1 MILEYNRV
9 MHNSNTFKS
18 NSKKIL
24 ALFSAFIFFVI
35 STDRGVLSHEIP
47 NDVVVRT
54 IIKPDEDKINLLIRV
69 PLEAMRDMNFPITGP
84 GYLELEKMPELTM
97 DAAEIWLGNFIDVYE
112 EKNKIKDWQIEKTRI
127 SLPSDRSF
135 GQYNTAYNSMLSPPL
150 NDTLI
155 HYQQALLDV
164 LITYPIESASSRFSA
179 DINFGGL
186 GINTT
191 TVMTFVSIDDVS
203 RLYQFKGSPGLVE
216 LDPSWLNAFSRF
228 VSSGVEHI
236 FIGIDHL
243 LFILCL
249 ILPCRRI
256 RSLII
261 VITAF
266 TVAHSITL
274 IASALG
280 TVPSGLWF
288 PPFVETFIAFS
299 ILYMALENILNSE
312 HERRWPLVFAFGLL
326 HGFGFSFALSETMQ
340 FAGSHLITSLLA
352 FNLGVELGQIL
363 IVCLIVPIINLI
375 FQWSKK
381 ERIITVIVSVL
392 VAHTAWH
399 WMFDR
404 YEVMQAYNFS
414 GFLDHSGSSIINW
427 VIVSFVVGLVYLI
440 LRRLFNQIME

>member
-1 MILEYNRV
+1 
-9 MHNSNTFKS
+9 MHYSYTLKS
-18 NSKKIL
+18 KSKKFL
-24 ALFSAFIFFVI
+24 VLFVAFIFSI
-35 STDRGVLSHEIP
+35 ICSDQGALSHEIP

-69 PLEAMRDMNFPITGP
+69 PLEAMRDINFPTTGP

-112 EKNKIKDWQIEKTRI
+112 EKNKIKEWQIEKTRI

-135 GQYNTAYNSMLSPPL
+135 GQYNTAYNSMFSPSL
-150 NDTLI
+150 NNTLI
-155 HYQQALLDV
+155 HYRQALLDV
-164 LITYPIESASSRFSA
+164 LITYPIESASSKFSA

-191 TVMTFVSIDDVS
+191 TIMTFVSTDDVS

-216 LDPSWLNAFSRF
+216 LDPSWLNAFFRF

-236 FIGIDHL
+236 FMGIDHL

-274 IASALG
+274 VASALG
-280 TVPSGLWF
+280 IVPSGLWF

-299 ILYMALENILNSE
+299 ILYMAIENILKSE
-312 HERRWPLVFAFGLL
+312 QERRWPMVFIFGLL

-352 FNLGVELGQIL
+352 FNLGVELGQI
-363 IVCLIVPIINLI
+363 IIICITVPIINLV
-375 FQWSKK
+375 FQWTEK
-381 ERIITVIVSVL
+381 ERILTVIASVI

-399 WMFDR
+399 WMLDR
-404 YEVMQAYNFS
+404 YEAMQAYNYS
-414 GFLDHSGSSIINW
+414 GFLDHSGSTIINW
-427 VIVSFVVGLVYLI
+427 VIVSFVTAFVYLI
-440 LRRLFNQIME
+440 LRRLFIQIME

>member
-1 MILEYNRV
+1 
-9 MHNSNTFKS
+9 MHYSYTLKIK
-18 NSKKIL
+18 SKKFL
-24 ALFSAFIFFVI
+24 VLFVAFIFSI
-35 STDRGVLSHEIP
+35 ICSDQGALSHEIP

-69 PLEAMRDMNFPITGP
+69 PLEAMRDINFPTTGP

-112 EKNKIKDWQIEKTRI
+112 EKNKIKEWQIEKTRI

-135 GQYNTAYNSMLSPPL
+135 GQYNTAYNSMFSPSL
-150 NDTLI
+150 NNTLI
-155 HYQQALLDV
+155 HYRQALLDV
-164 LITYPIESASSRFSA
+164 LITYPIESASSKFSA

-191 TVMTFVSIDDVS
+191 TIMTFVSTDDVS

-216 LDPSWLNAFSRF
+216 LDPSWLNAFFRF

-236 FIGIDHL
+236 FMGIDHL

-274 IASALG
+274 VASALG

-299 ILYMALENILNSE
+299 ILYMAIENILKSE
-312 HERRWPLVFAFGLL
+312 QERRWPMVFIFGLL

-352 FNLGVELGQIL
+352 FNLGVELGQI
-363 IVCLIVPIINLI
+363 IIICITVPIINLV
-375 FQWSKK
+375 FQWTEK
-381 ERIITVIVSVL
+381 ERILTVIASVI

-399 WMFDR
+399 WMLDR
-404 YEVMQAYNFS
+404 YEAMQAYNYS
-414 GFLDHSGSSIINW
+414 GFLDHSGSTIINW
-427 VIVSFVVGLVYLI
+427 VIVSFVTAFVYLI
-440 LRRLFNQIME
+440 LRRLFIQIME

>member
-1 MILEYNRV
+1 
-9 MHNSNTFKS
+9 
-18 NSKKIL
+18 
-24 ALFSAFIFFVI
+24 
-35 STDRGVLSHEIP
+35 
-47 NDVVVRT
+47 
-54 IIKPDEDKINLLIRV
+54 
-69 PLEAMRDMNFPITGP
+69 MRDMNFPTTGP

-135 GQYNTAYNSMLSPPL
+135 SQYSTAYNNMFSPSL
-150 NDTLI
+150 NNTLI
-155 HYQQALLDV
+155 HYRQALLDV
-164 LITYPIESASSRFSA
+164 LITYPIESASSKFSA

-191 TVMTFVSIDDVS
+191 TIMTFVSIDDVS

-249 ILPCRRI
+249 ILSCRRI

-299 ILYMALENILNSE
+299 ILYMAIENILKSE
-312 HERRWPLVFAFGLL
+312 QERRWPLVFIFGLL

-352 FNLGVELGQIL
+352 FNLGVELGQII
-363 IVCLIVPIINLI
+363 IVCITVPIINLI
-375 FQWSKK
+375 FQWTEK
-381 ERIITVIVSVL
+381 ERIFTVIASAI

-399 WMFDR
+399 WMLDR
-404 YEVMQAYNFS
+404 YEVMQAHNFS
-414 GFLDHSGSSIINW
+414 GFLDHSGSTIINW
-427 VIVSFVVGLVYLI
+427 IIVSFVIVFVYLI
-440 LRRLFNQIME
+440 LRRLFSQIME

>member
-1 MILEYNRV
+1 
-9 MHNSNTFKS
+9 MHYSYTLKIK
-18 NSKKIL
+18 SKKFL
-24 ALFSAFIFFVI
+24 VLFVAFIFSI
-35 STDRGVLSHEIP
+35 ICSDQGALSHEIP

-69 PLEAMRDMNFPITGP
+69 PLEAMRDINFPTTGP

-112 EKNKIKDWQIEKTRI
+112 EKNKIKEWQIEKTRI

-135 GQYNTAYNSMLSPPL
+135 GQYNTAYNSMFSPSL
-150 NDTLI
+150 NNTLI
-155 HYQQALLDV
+155 HYRQALLDV
-164 LITYPIESASSRFSA
+164 LITYPIESASSKFSA

-191 TVMTFVSIDDVS
+191 TIMTFVSTDDVS

-216 LDPSWLNAFSRF
+216 LDPSWLNAFFRF

-236 FIGIDHL
+236 FMGIDHL

-274 IASALG
+274 VASALG

-299 ILYMALENILNSE
+299 ILYMAIENILKSE
-312 HERRWPLVFAFGLL
+312 QERRWPMVFIFGLL

-352 FNLGVELGQIL
+352 FNLGVELGQI
-363 IVCLIVPIINLI
+363 IIICITVPIINLV
-375 FQWSKK
+375 FQWTEK
-381 ERIITVIVSVL
+381 ERILTVIASVI

-399 WMFDR
+399 WMLNR
-404 YEVMQAYNFS
+404 YEVMQAYNYS
-414 GFLDHSGSSIINW
+414 GFLDHSGSTIINW
-427 VIVSFVVGLVYLI
+427 VIVSFVTAFVYLI
-440 LRRLFNQIME
+440 LRRLFIQIME

>member
-1 MILEYNRV
+1 MRT
-9 MHNSNTFKS
+9 SNTFKS

-24 ALFSAFIFFVI
+24 VLFSAFIFFII
-35 STDRGVLSHEIP
+35 STDRGALSHEIP

-54 IIKPDEDKINLLIRV
+54 IIKPDEEKINLLIRV

-97 DAAEIWLGNFIDVYE
+97 DAAEIWLGNFIDIYE

-127 SLPSDRSF
+127 SLPSDRTF
-135 GQYNTAYNSMLSPPL
+135 GQYNTAYNSMFSPL
-150 NDTLI
+150 LKNTLI
-155 HYQQALLDV
+155 HYRQALLDV

-191 TVMTFVSIDDVS
+191 TIMTFVSIDDVS

-216 LDPSWLNAFSRF
+216 LDPSWLDAFSRF

-256 RSLII
+256 RSLVI

-266 TVAHSITL
+266 TFAHSITL

-280 TVPSGLWF
+280 IVPSGLWF
-288 PPFVETFIAFS
+288 PPFVETLIAFS
-299 ILYMALENILNSE
+299 ILYMAIENIIKTNQ
-312 HERRWPLVFAFGLL
+312 ERRWPLAFGFGLI

-352 FNLGVELGQIL
+352 FNLGVELGQII
-363 IVCLIVPIINLI
+363 IVCLTIPVINLI
-375 FQWSKK
+375 FKWTEK
-381 ERIITVIVSVL
+381 EKLITVIASVL
-392 VAHTAWH
+392 VAHNAWH
-399 WMFDR
+399 WMLER
-404 YEVMQAYNFS
+404 YEVMNAYSFS
-414 GFLDHSGSSIINW
+414 GFFDYSGSNVMNW
-427 VIVSFVVGLVYLI
+427 VIVLFITVFIYFI
-440 LRRLFNQIME
+440 LARLYKRIME

>member
-1 MILEYNRV
+1 
-9 MHNSNTFKS
+9 MHYSCRYKS
-18 NSKKIL
+18 KSKKFL
-24 ALFSAFIFFVI
+24 VVFVAFIFSI
-35 STDRGVLSHEIP
+35 ICSDRGVLSHEIP

-69 PLEAMRDMNFPITGP
+69 PLEAMRDINFPTTGP

-112 EKNKIKDWQIEKTRI
+112 EKNKIKEWQIEKTRI

-135 GQYNTAYNSMLSPPL
+135 GQYNTAYNSMFSPSL
-150 NDTLI
+150 NNTLI
-155 HYQQALLDV
+155 HYRQALLDV
-164 LITYPIESASSRFSA
+164 LITYPIESVSSKFSA

-191 TVMTFVSIDDVS
+191 TIMTFVSTDDVS

-216 LDPSWLNAFSRF
+216 LDPSWLNAFFRF

-236 FIGIDHL
+236 FMGIDHL

-274 IASALG
+274 VASALG

-299 ILYMALENILNSE
+299 ILYMAIENILKSE
-312 HERRWPLVFAFGLL
+312 QERRWPMVFIFGLL

-352 FNLGVELGQIL
+352 FNLGVELGQI
-363 IVCLIVPIINLI
+363 IIICITVPIINLV
-375 FQWSKK
+375 FQWTEK
-381 ERIITVIVSVL
+381 ERILTVIASVI

-399 WMFDR
+399 WMLDR
-404 YEVMQAYNFS
+404 YEAMQAYNYS
-414 GFLDHSGSSIINW
+414 GFLDHSGSTIINW
-427 VIVSFVVGLVYLI
+427 VIVSFVTAFVYLI
-440 LRRLFNQIME
+440 LRRLFIQIME

>member
-1 MILEYNRV
+1 M
-9 MHNSNTFKS
+9 F
-18 NSKKIL
+18 
-24 ALFSAFIFFVI
+24 
-35 STDRGVLSHEIP
+35 
-47 NDVVVRT
+47 
-54 IIKPDEDKINLLIRV
+54 
-69 PLEAMRDMNFPITGP
+69 
-84 GYLELEKMPELTM
+84 
-97 DAAEIWLGNFIDVYE
+97 
-112 EKNKIKDWQIEKTRI
+112 
-127 SLPSDRSF
+127 
-135 GQYNTAYNSMLSPPL
+135 SPPL
-150 NDTLI
+150 NNTLI

-164 LITYPIESASSRFSA
+164 LITYPIESASSKFSA

-191 TVMTFVSIDDVS
+191 TVMTFVSIDNVS

-216 LDPSWLNAFSRF
+216 LDPSWLNALSRF

-256 RSLII
+256 RSLIV

-299 ILYMALENILNSE
+299 ILYMAIENILKSE
-312 HERRWPLVFAFGLL
+312 QERRWPLVFAFGLL

-352 FNLGVELGQIL
+352 FNLGVELGQIV
-363 IVCLIVPIINLI
+363 IVCLTVPIINLI
-375 FQWSKK
+375 FQWTEK
-381 ERIITVIVSVL
+381 ERIITVIVSVV

-399 WMFDR
+399 WMLDR

-427 VIVSFVVGLVYLI
+427 VIVSFVVVLLYLI

>member
-1 MILEYNRV
+1 MQ
-9 MHNSNTFKS
+9 HSNTFMS

-24 ALFSAFIFFVI
+24 ILFSVLVFSLI
-35 STDRGVLSHEIP
+35 STDRCLLSHEIP
-47 NDVVVRT
+47 NDVVVKT
-54 IIKPDEDKINLLIRV
+54 IIKVDEDSINLLIRV

-97 DAAEIWLGNFIDVYE
+97 DAAEIWLGNFIDIYE

-135 GQYNTAYNSMLSPPL
+135 GQYNTAYNNMFSPPL
-150 NDTLI
+150 NNTLI

-164 LITYPIESASSRFSA
+164 LITYPIESASSKFSA

-186 GINTT
+186 GLNTT
-191 TVMTFVSIDDVS
+191 TIMTFVSYDDVS
-203 RLYQFKGSPGLVE
+203 RLYQFKGSPGIVE
-216 LDPSWLNAFSRF
+216 LDPSWINAFSRF
-228 VSSGVEHI
+228 ISSGVEHI

-266 TVAHSITL
+266 TFAHSITL

-280 TVPSGLWF
+280 IVPSGLWF

-299 ILYMALENILNSE
+299 ILYMAIENIIKTKQ
-312 HERRWPLVFAFGLL
+312 ERRWPLAFGFGLI

-340 FAGSHLITSLLA
+340 FAGNHLLSSLLA
-352 FNLGVELGQIL
+352 FNLGVEFGQIV
-363 IVCLIVPIINLI
+363 IVCLAVPVINLI
-375 FQWSKK
+375 FKWTEK
-381 ERIITVIVSVL
+381 EKLITVIASVL
-392 VAHTAWH
+392 VGHTAWH
-399 WMFDR
+399 WMLER
-404 YEVMQAYNFS
+404 YEVMNAYTFS
-414 GFLDHSGSSIINW
+414 GFFDYSGSNIMNW
-427 VIVSFVVGLVYLI
+427 VIVLFIIVFTYFFLT
-440 LRRLFNQIME
+440 RLFKRIME

>member
-1 MILEYNRV
+1 
-9 MHNSNTFKS
+9 
-18 NSKKIL
+18 
-24 ALFSAFIFFVI
+24 
-35 STDRGVLSHEIP
+35 
-47 NDVVVRT
+47 VRT

-69 PLEAMRDMNFPITGP
+69 PLEAMRDMNFPTTGP

-135 GQYNTAYNSMLSPPL
+135 GQYNTAYNSMFSPSL
-150 NDTLI
+150 NNTLI
-155 HYQQALLDV
+155 HYRQALLDV
-164 LITYPIESASSRFSA
+164 LITYPIESASSKFSA

-191 TVMTFVSIDDVS
+191 TIMTFVSIDDVS

-299 ILYMALENILNSE
+299 ILYMAIENILKSE
-312 HERRWPLVFAFGLL
+312 QERRWPLVFIFGLL

-352 FNLGVELGQIL
+352 FNLGVELGQIV
-363 IVCLIVPIINLI
+363 IVCITVPIINLI
-375 FQWSKK
+375 FQWTEK
-381 ERIITVIVSVL
+381 ERIFTVIASVI
-392 VAHTAWH
+392 VAHSAWH
-399 WMFDR
+399 WMLDR
-404 YEVMQAYNFS
+404 YEVMQAHNFS
-414 GFLDHSGSSIINW
+414 GFFDHSGSSILNW
-427 VIVSFVVGLVYLI
+427 IIVSFVIVFVYLI
-440 LRRLFNQIME
+440 LRRLFGQIME

>member
-1 MILEYNRV
+1 M
-9 MHNSNTFKS
+9 F
-18 NSKKIL
+18 
-24 ALFSAFIFFVI
+24 
-35 STDRGVLSHEIP
+35 
-47 NDVVVRT
+47 
-54 IIKPDEDKINLLIRV
+54 
-69 PLEAMRDMNFPITGP
+69 
-84 GYLELEKMPELTM
+84 
-97 DAAEIWLGNFIDVYE
+97 
-112 EKNKIKDWQIEKTRI
+112 
-127 SLPSDRSF
+127 
-135 GQYNTAYNSMLSPPL
+135 SPPL
-150 NDTLI
+150 NNTLI

-164 LITYPIESASSRFSA
+164 LITYPIESASSKFSA

-191 TVMTFVSIDDVS
+191 TVMTFLSIDNVS

-261 VITAF
+261 IITAF

-299 ILYMALENILNSE
+299 ILYMAIENILKSE
-312 HERRWPLVFAFGLL
+312 QERRWPLVFAFGLL

-352 FNLGVELGQIL
+352 FNLGVELGQIV
-363 IVCLIVPIINLI
+363 IVCLTVPIINLI
-375 FQWSKK
+375 FQWTEK
-381 ERIITVIVSVL
+381 ERIITVITSVL

-399 WMFDR
+399 WMLDR

-427 VIVSFVVGLVYLI
+427 LIVSFVIVLVYLI

>member
-1 MILEYNRV
+1 
-9 MHNSNTFKS
+9 MHYSCRYKS
-18 NSKKIL
+18 KSKKFL
-24 ALFSAFIFFVI
+24 VVFVAFIFSI
-35 STDRGVLSHEIP
+35 ICSDRGVLSHEIP

-69 PLEAMRDMNFPITGP
+69 PLEAMRDMNFPTTGP

-112 EKNKIKDWQIEKTRI
+112 EKNKIKEWQIEKTRI

-135 GQYNTAYNSMLSPPL
+135 GQYNTAYNSMFSPSL
-150 NDTLI
+150 NNTLI
-155 HYQQALLDV
+155 HYRQALLDV
-164 LITYPIESASSRFSA
+164 LITYPIESVSSKFSA

-191 TVMTFVSIDDVS
+191 TIMTFVSTDDVS

-216 LDPSWLNAFSRF
+216 LDPSWLNAFFRF

-236 FIGIDHL
+236 FMGIDHL

-274 IASALG
+274 VASALG

-299 ILYMALENILNSE
+299 ILYMAIENILKSE
-312 HERRWPLVFAFGLL
+312 QERRWPMVFIFGLL

-352 FNLGVELGQIL
+352 FNLGVELGQI
-363 IVCLIVPIINLI
+363 IIICITVPIINLV
-375 FQWSKK
+375 FQWTEK
-381 ERIITVIVSVL
+381 ERILTVIASVI

-399 WMFDR
+399 WMLDR
-404 YEVMQAYNFS
+404 YEAMQAYNYS
-414 GFLDHSGSSIINW
+414 GFLDHSGSTIINW
-427 VIVSFVVGLVYLI
+427 VIVSFVTAFVYLI
-440 LRRLFNQIME
+440 LRRLFIQIME

>member
-1 MILEYNRV
+1 
-9 MHNSNTFKS
+9 
-18 NSKKIL
+18 
-24 ALFSAFIFFVI
+24 
-35 STDRGVLSHEIP
+35 
-47 NDVVVRT
+47 VRT
-54 IIKPDEDKINLLIRV
+54 IIKPDVDKINLLIRV
-69 PLEAMRDMNFPITGP
+69 PLEAMRDMNFPTTGP

-135 GQYNTAYNSMLSPPL
+135 SQYSTAYNNMFSPSL
-150 NDTLI
+150 NNTLI
-155 HYQQALLDV
+155 HYRQALLDV
-164 LITYPIESASSRFSA
+164 LITYPIESASSKFSA

-191 TVMTFVSIDDVS
+191 TIMTFVSIDDVS

-228 VSSGVEHI
+228 VSSGVEHV

-249 ILPCRRI
+249 ILSCRRI

-299 ILYMALENILNSE
+299 ILYMAIENILKSE
-312 HERRWPLVFAFGLL
+312 QERRWPLVFIFGLL

-352 FNLGVELGQIL
+352 FNLGVELGQII
-363 IVCLIVPIINLI
+363 IVCITVPIINLI
-375 FQWSKK
+375 FQWTEK
-381 ERIITVIVSVL
+381 ERIFTVIASVI

-399 WMFDR
+399 WMLDR
-404 YEVMQAYNFS
+404 YEVMQAHNFS
-414 GFLDHSGSSIINW
+414 GFLDHSGSTIINW
-427 VIVSFVVGLVYLI
+427 IIVSFVIVFVYLI
-440 LRRLFNQIME
+440 LRRLFSQIME

>member
-1 MILEYNRV
+1 
-9 MHNSNTFKS
+9 MHYSCRYKS
-18 NSKKIL
+18 KSKKFL
-24 ALFSAFIFFVI
+24 VVFVAFIFSI
-35 STDRGVLSHEIP
+35 ICSDRGVLSHEIP

-69 PLEAMRDMNFPITGP
+69 PLEAMRDINFPTTGP

-112 EKNKIKDWQIEKTRI
+112 EKNKIKEWQIEKTRI

-135 GQYNTAYNSMLSPPL
+135 GQYNTAYNSMFSPSL
-150 NDTLI
+150 NNTLI
-155 HYQQALLDV
+155 HYRQALLDV
-164 LITYPIESASSRFSA
+164 LITYPIESASSKFSA

-191 TVMTFVSIDDVS
+191 TIMTFVSTDDVS

-216 LDPSWLNAFSRF
+216 LDPSWLNAFFRF

-236 FIGIDHL
+236 FMGIDHL

-274 IASALG
+274 VASALG

-299 ILYMALENILNSE
+299 ILYMAIENILKSE
-312 HERRWPLVFAFGLL
+312 QERRWPMVFIFGLL

-352 FNLGVELGQIL
+352 FNLGVELGQI
-363 IVCLIVPIINLI
+363 IIICITVPIINLV
-375 FQWSKK
+375 FQWTEK
-381 ERIITVIVSVL
+381 ERILTVIASVI

-399 WMFDR
+399 WMLDR
-404 YEVMQAYNFS
+404 YEAMQAYNYS
-414 GFLDHSGSSIINW
+414 GFLDHSGSTIINW
-427 VIVSFVVGLVYLI
+427 VIVSFVTAFVYLI
-440 LRRLFNQIME
+440 LRRLFIQIME

>member
-1 MILEYNRV
+1 
-9 MHNSNTFKS
+9 MHYSCTYKS
-18 NSKKIL
+18 KSKKFL
-24 ALFSAFIFFVI
+24 VLFVAFIFSI
-35 STDRGVLSHEIP
+35 ICSDRGVLSHEIP

-54 IIKPDEDKINLLIRV
+54 IIKPDVDKINLLIRV
-69 PLEAMRDMNFPITGP
+69 PLEAMRDMNFPTTGP

-135 GQYNTAYNSMLSPPL
+135 GQYSTAYNSMFSPSL
-150 NDTLI
+150 NNTLI
-155 HYQQALLDV
+155 HYRQALLDV
-164 LITYPIESASSRFSA
+164 LITYPIESASSKFSA

-191 TVMTFVSIDDVS
+191 TIMTFVSIDDVS

-299 ILYMALENILNSE
+299 ILYMAIENILKSE
-312 HERRWPLVFAFGLL
+312 QERRWPLVFIFGLL

-352 FNLGVELGQIL
+352 FNLGVELGQIV
-363 IVCLIVPIINLI
+363 IVCITVPIINLV
-375 FQWSKK
+375 FQWTEK
-381 ERIITVIVSVL
+381 ERIFTVIASVI

-399 WMFDR
+399 WMLDR
-404 YEVMQAYNFS
+404 YEVMHAHNFS
-414 GFLDHSGSSIINW
+414 GFLDHSGSSVISWMILFF
-427 VIVSFVVGLVYLI
+427 VIVLVYLI

>member
-1 MILEYNRV
+1 
-9 MHNSNTFKS
+9 MHYSYTLKS
-18 NSKKIL
+18 KSKKFL
-24 ALFSAFIFFVI
+24 VLFVAFIFSI
-35 STDRGVLSHEIP
+35 ICSDQGALSHEIP

-69 PLEAMRDMNFPITGP
+69 PLEAMRDMNFPTTGP

-112 EKNKIKDWQIEKTRI
+112 EKNKIKEWQIEKTRI

-135 GQYNTAYNSMLSPPL
+135 GQYNTAYNSMFSPSL
-150 NDTLI
+150 NNTLI
-155 HYQQALLDV
+155 HYRQALLDV
-164 LITYPIESASSRFSA
+164 LITYPIESASSKFSA

-191 TVMTFVSIDDVS
+191 TIMTFVSTDDVS

-216 LDPSWLNAFSRF
+216 LDPSWLNAFFRF

-236 FIGIDHL
+236 FMGIDHL

-274 IASALG
+274 VASALG
-280 TVPSGLWF
+280 IVPSGLWF

-299 ILYMALENILNSE
+299 ILYMAIENILKSE
-312 HERRWPLVFAFGLL
+312 QERRWPMVFIFGLL

-352 FNLGVELGQIL
+352 FNLGVELGQI
-363 IVCLIVPIINLI
+363 IIICITVPIINLV
-375 FQWSKK
+375 FQWTEK
-381 ERIITVIVSVL
+381 ERILTVIASVI

-399 WMFDR
+399 WMLDR
-404 YEVMQAYNFS
+404 YEAMQAYNYS
-414 GFLDHSGSSIINW
+414 GFLDHSGSTIINW
-427 VIVSFVVGLVYLI
+427 VIVSFVTAFVYLI
-440 LRRLFNQIME
+440 LRRLFIQIME

>member
-1 MILEYNRV
+1 
-9 MHNSNTFKS
+9 MHYSYTLKS
-18 NSKKIL
+18 KSKKFL
-24 ALFSAFIFFVI
+24 VLFVAFIFSI
-35 STDRGVLSHEIP
+35 ICSDQGALSHEIP

-69 PLEAMRDMNFPITGP
+69 PLEAMRDINFPTTGP

-112 EKNKIKDWQIEKTRI
+112 EKNKIKEWQIEKTRI

-135 GQYNTAYNSMLSPPL
+135 GQYNTAYNSMFSPSL
-150 NDTLI
+150 NNTLI
-155 HYQQALLDV
+155 HYRQALLDV
-164 LITYPIESASSRFSA
+164 LITYPIESASSKFSA

-191 TVMTFVSIDDVS
+191 TIMTFVSTDDVS

-216 LDPSWLNAFSRF
+216 LDPSWLNAFFRF

-236 FIGIDHL
+236 FMGIDHL

-274 IASALG
+274 VASALG

-299 ILYMALENILNSE
+299 ILYMAIENILKSE
-312 HERRWPLVFAFGLL
+312 QERRWPMVFIFGLL

-352 FNLGVELGQIL
+352 FNLGVELGQI
-363 IVCLIVPIINLI
+363 IIICITVPIINLV
-375 FQWSKK
+375 FQWTEK
-381 ERIITVIVSVL
+381 ERILTVIASVI

-399 WMFDR
+399 WMLDR
-404 YEVMQAYNFS
+404 YEAMQAYNYS
-414 GFLDHSGSSIINW
+414 GFLDHSGSTIINW
-427 VIVSFVVGLVYLI
+427 VIVSFVTAFVYLI
-440 LRRLFNQIME
+440 LRRLFIQIME

>member
-1 MILEYNRV
+1 
-9 MHNSNTFKS
+9 MHYSYTLKS
-18 NSKKIL
+18 KSKKFL
-24 ALFSAFIFFVI
+24 VLFVAFIFSI
-35 STDRGVLSHEIP
+35 ICSDQGALSHEIP

-69 PLEAMRDMNFPITGP
+69 PLEAMRDINFPTTGP

-112 EKNKIKDWQIEKTRI
+112 EKNKIKEWQIEKTRI

-135 GQYNTAYNSMLSPPL
+135 GQYNTAYNSMFSPSL
-150 NDTLI
+150 NNTLI
-155 HYQQALLDV
+155 HYRQALLDV
-164 LITYPIESASSRFSA
+164 LITYPIESVSSKFSA

-191 TVMTFVSIDDVS
+191 TIMTFVSTDDVS

-216 LDPSWLNAFSRF
+216 LDPSWLNAFFRF

-236 FIGIDHL
+236 FMGIDHL

-274 IASALG
+274 VASALG

-299 ILYMALENILNSE
+299 ILYMAIENILKSE
-312 HERRWPLVFAFGLL
+312 QERGWSLVFIFGLL

-352 FNLGVELGQIL
+352 FNLGVELGQIA
-363 IVCLIVPIINLI
+363 IVCMTVPIINLI
-375 FQWSKK
+375 FKWTEN
-381 ERIITVIVSVL
+381 ERIIILIASVI

-399 WMFDR
+399 WMLDR

-414 GFLDHSGSSIINW
+414 GFLDHSGSNTINW
-427 VIVSFVVGLVYLI
+427 VIVSFLIVMVFLI
-440 LRRLFNQIME
+440 LRRLFRRIME

>member
-1 MILEYNRV
+1 MQ
-9 MHNSNTFKS
+9 HSNTFMS

-24 ALFSAFIFFVI
+24 ILFSVLVFSLI
-35 STDRGVLSHEIP
+35 STDRCLLSHEIP
-47 NDVVVRT
+47 NDVVVKT
-54 IIKPDEDKINLLIRV
+54 IIKVDEDSINLLIRV

-97 DAAEIWLGNFIDVYE
+97 DAAEIWLGNFIDIYE

-127 SLPSDRSF
+127 SLPSNRSF
-135 GQYNTAYNSMLSPPL
+135 DQYNTAYNNMLSPPL
-150 NDTLI
+150 NNTLI

-164 LITYPIESASSRFSA
+164 LITYPIESASSKFSA

-186 GINTT
+186 GLNTT
-191 TVMTFVSIDDVS
+191 TIMTFVSYDDVS
-203 RLYQFKGSPGLVE
+203 RLYQFKGSPGIVE
-216 LDPSWLNAFSRF
+216 LDPSWINAFSRF
-228 VSSGVEHI
+228 ISSGVEHI

-266 TVAHSITL
+266 TFAHSITL

-280 TVPSGLWF
+280 IVPSGLWF

-299 ILYMALENILNSE
+299 ILYMAIENIIKTKQ
-312 HERRWPLVFAFGLL
+312 ERRWPLAFGFGLI

-340 FAGSHLITSLLA
+340 FAGNHLLSSLLA
-352 FNLGVELGQIL
+352 FNLGVEFGQIV
-363 IVCLIVPIINLI
+363 IVCLAAPVINLI
-375 FQWSKK
+375 FKWTEK
-381 ERIITVIVSVL
+381 EKLITVIASVL
-392 VAHTAWH
+392 VGHTAWH
-399 WMFDR
+399 WMLER
-404 YEVMQAYNFS
+404 YEVMNAYTFS
-414 GFLDHSGSSIINW
+414 GFFDYSGSNIMNW
-427 VIVSFVVGLVYLI
+427 VIVLFIIVFTYFFLT
-440 LRRLFNQIME
+440 RLFKRIME

>member
-1 MILEYNRV
+1 M
-9 MHNSNTFKS
+9 
-18 NSKKIL
+18 
-24 ALFSAFIFFVI
+24 FS
-35 STDRGVLSHEIP
+35 P
-47 NDVVVRT
+47 
-54 IIKPDEDKINLLIRV
+54 
-69 PLEAMRDMNFPITGP
+69 
-84 GYLELEKMPELTM
+84 
-97 DAAEIWLGNFIDVYE
+97 
-112 EKNKIKDWQIEKTRI
+112 
-127 SLPSDRSF
+127 SL
-135 GQYNTAYNSMLSPPL
+135 NN
-150 NDTLI
+150 TLI
-155 HYQQALLDV
+155 HYRQALLDV
-164 LITYPIESASSRFSA
+164 LITYPIESASSKFSA

-191 TVMTFVSIDDVS
+191 TIMTFVSTDDVS

-216 LDPSWLNAFSRF
+216 LDPSWLNAFFRF

-236 FIGIDHL
+236 FMGIDHL

-274 IASALG
+274 VASALG

-299 ILYMALENILNSE
+299 ILYMAIENILKSE
-312 HERRWPLVFAFGLL
+312 QERRWPMVFIFGLL

-352 FNLGVELGQIL
+352 FNLGVELGQI
-363 IVCLIVPIINLI
+363 IIICITVPIINLV
-375 FQWSKK
+375 FQWTEK
-381 ERIITVIVSVL
+381 ERILTVIASVI

-399 WMFDR
+399 WMLDR
-404 YEVMQAYNFS
+404 YEAMQAYNYS
-414 GFLDHSGSSIINW
+414 GFLDHSGSTIINW
-427 VIVSFVVGLVYLI
+427 VIISFVTAFVYLI
-440 LRRLFNQIME
+440 LRRLFSQIMK

>member
-1 MILEYNRV
+1 
-9 MHNSNTFKS
+9 
-18 NSKKIL
+18 
-24 ALFSAFIFFVI
+24 
-35 STDRGVLSHEIP
+35 
-47 NDVVVRT
+47 
-54 IIKPDEDKINLLIRV
+54 
-69 PLEAMRDMNFPITGP
+69 
-84 GYLELEKMPELTM
+84 
-97 DAAEIWLGNFIDVYE
+97 
-112 EKNKIKDWQIEKTRI
+112 
-127 SLPSDRSF
+127 
-135 GQYNTAYNSMLSPPL
+135 MLSPPL

-427 VIVSFVVGLVYLI
+427 VIVSFVVVLVYLI